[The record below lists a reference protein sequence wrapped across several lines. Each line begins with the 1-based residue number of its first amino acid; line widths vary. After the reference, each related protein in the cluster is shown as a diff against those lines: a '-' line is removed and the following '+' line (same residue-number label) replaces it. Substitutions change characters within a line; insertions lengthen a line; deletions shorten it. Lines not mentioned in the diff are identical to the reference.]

1 MKFLRA
7 LRTLI
12 HSIPDGMPTSSGN
25 WLCRHLSSFYSFAER
40 KSWFMGKFWHRNCVP
55 SSLIARS
62 MAINI
67 GLVCSLT
74 LGAVQAF
81 SSPAENWMWCWL
93 NPLRVASLSS
103 FEFNGPVLPHKNGNS
118 WHGNPS
124 AMLAIPAPPTPK
136 NNWTFA
142 LFSWCSTARHFASH
156 LLW

>member
-1 MKFLRA
+1 M
-7 LRTLI
+7 
-12 HSIPDGMPTSSGN
+12 GN
-25 WLCRHLSSFYSFAER
+25 
-40 KSWFMGKFWHRNCVP
+40 FWHRNCVP

-74 LGAVQAF
+74 LGAVLAF
-81 SSPAENWMWCWL
+81 RVLLKTECGAWV
-93 NPLRVASLSS
+93 NPLRVASLPS

-136 NNWTFA
+136 NN
-142 LFSWCSTARHFASH
+142 
-156 LLW
+156 